1 LTIFFT
7 ANSLYLPTALF
18 NPPHLLKAICLERI
32 YTSAENAITWTT
44 HQYYQK
50 KELCWGRKKQKPV
63 QQKKGKSR
71 DWSEQQ
77 KKGKAFHQGGCLT
90 PPESEPASQ
99 TA

>member
-1 LTIFFT
+1 MNHSSIL
-7 ANSLYLPTALF
+7 S
-18 NPPHLLKAICLERI
+18 KERI
-32 YTSAENAITWTT
+32 MLR
-44 HQYYQK
+44 QK
-50 KELCWGRKKQKPV
+50 KTKACAT
-63 QQKKGKSR
+63 KKGKSR